1 MWGGRQHLMHMYIAR
16 VNHYYGTVYFFYLS
30 LDLAHFQFGPQHR
43 TNSREQKTLGLM
55 LPWTM
60 ARAINLPMVLNT
72 LSSRAFVL
80 CLRIRM
86 CTGPL
91 RILSCLFKVSIR
103 SMKNS
108 RRGPPP
114 STAGSPKN
122 ATRRCFLTSNGR
134 LKALRASCQMCVC
147 VRRTVMRWVFCVSLW
162 RFSARCRC
170 SNSFMPKS
178 HASLEALYS
187 SVAS

>member
-1 MWGGRQHLMHMYIAR
+1 
-16 VNHYYGTVYFFYLS
+16 
-30 LDLAHFQFGPQHR
+30 
-43 TNSREQKTLGLM
+43 
-55 LPWTM
+55 M

-91 RILSCLFKVSIR
+91 RILSCLFKVSIK

-122 ATRRCFLTSNGR
+122 VTRRCFLSP
-134 LKALRASCQMCVC
+134 LRASCQMC
-147 VRRTVMRWVFCVSLW
+147 VRRTVMRWVFCVYHCEDFL
-162 RFSARCRC
+162 RGAAAAILLCL
-170 SNSFMPKS
+170 S
-178 HASLEALYS
+178 HMHHWTHWTYAGKLMLLTSRLQPPQH
-187 SVAS
+187 